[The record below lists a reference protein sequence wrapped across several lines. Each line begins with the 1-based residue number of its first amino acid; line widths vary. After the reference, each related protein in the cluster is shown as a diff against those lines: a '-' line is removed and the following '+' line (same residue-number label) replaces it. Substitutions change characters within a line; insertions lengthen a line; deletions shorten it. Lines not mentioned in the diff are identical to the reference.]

1 MKENRRKDNGR
12 TSGGSRLPYAT
23 CCRDT
28 CKLGKMTEAGKSHAT
43 KCHHQCPS
51 STYKGRAEVFSY
63 FLPKFSPPHF
73 LVLSLL
79 FSSLLVNLTVKLQI
93 TFLAKLTIGRL
104 PLNRLRA
111 IEIAEMTSYLSRLSL
126 MPGFPEYTGPH
137 KVGTIDVELP
147 VSDLDCPSPSP
158 DESISTVQYRIF
170 YPCQPDAKGKKNVNW
185 LPAPQRGYISA
196 YTKFLGAGSM
206 LAELIS

>member
-1 MKENRRKDNGR
+1 VKENRRKDNGR

-73 LVLSLL
+73 LILSLL
-79 FSSLLVNLTVKLQI
+79 FSSCQFDSKTSNNLPGEAHDRAIAPEQIARNRNRRNDLLSLTPEPH
-93 TFLAKLTIGRL
+93 ARL
-104 PLNRLRA
+104 PRIHRSAQGRHNRRRVTSLRFG
-111 IEIAEMTSYLSRLSL
+111 LSQS
-126 MPGFPEYTGPH
+126 F
-137 KVGTIDVELP
+137 
-147 VSDLDCPSPSP
+147 
-158 DESISTVQYRIF
+158 
-170 YPCQPDAKGKKNVNW
+170 A
-185 LPAPQRGYISA
+185 
-196 YTKFLGAGSM
+196 
-206 LAELIS
+206 